1 MGRSLKSVLKG
12 NISDVRDFE
21 AHLEA
26 TLKPVRPPEEF
37 VRGLRE
43 KLLVQIRQAE
53 PEARRSTKQILLI
66 MSAGFLSVILIIV
79 SGVRTLVSFFVGLK
93 LITRFRKP
101 N

>member
-1 MGRSLKSVLKG
+1 MGRSLKSTIKG
-12 NISDVRDFE
+12 NIKDIRDFE
-21 AHLEA
+21 ARLEA

-43 KLLVQIRQAE
+43 RLLAQIRQAD
-53 PEARRSTKQILLI
+53 PESRRSTKQILLI
-66 MSAGFLSVILIIV
+66 LSAGFLSLVLIIV
-79 SGVRTLVSFFVGLK
+79 AGVRTLVSFFVGLN